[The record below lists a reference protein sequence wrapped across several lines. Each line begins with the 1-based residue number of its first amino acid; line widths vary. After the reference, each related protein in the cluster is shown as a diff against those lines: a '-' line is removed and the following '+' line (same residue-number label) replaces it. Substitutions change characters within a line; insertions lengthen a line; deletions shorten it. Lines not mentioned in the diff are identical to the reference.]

1 MEYDYILVGGGPTS
15 LTLAWILGSNNQK
28 VLILEKEDRL
38 GGCHGVT
45 RKDGYFT
52 EHGPRIYSNSFLQFI
67 ELLKDMNM
75 RFEDLFTPYNFEIT
89 KINKQTPLSFK
100 FGEYIAF
107 ISAFTSLFLDKDY
120 GKTISMK
127 TFMENNNF
135 TTDSTLYVD
144 RICRLTDGAS
154 YEHYTIYQFLQLINQ
169 QILYKLYQPKKPTD
183 LGLIGLWSEKL
194 YDTNNVRIKTEEEVI
209 LLNSKDNKITS
220 VKTNKGIYNGKNIIL
235 TIPPK
240 PLYELI
246 ENSKLFNAF
255 TMDKESLKQW
265 TLENSYFD
273 YICITYHYDYIVDLP
288 KLWGFTQ
295 GPWDIVFIILSNYMD
310 IEHTKSKTL
319 ISIAITKTNS
329 KNEYGKTADD
339 CLTEEELFKYVK
351 EQLPFFPTPD
361 KVILSP
367 NMEHKDGKWINEDTA
382 FVITTS
388 NKYLD
393 YKTNINNL
401 YTVGTHNGHSSYKF
415 TSIESTVQNAVYF
428 IKHQL
433 PHIKC
438 NVKDTRITNIN
449 DLISIIIFVIILF
462 IILRF
467 IKK

>member
-1 MEYDYILVGGGPTS
+1 M
-15 LTLAWILGSNNQK
+15 
-28 VLILEKEDRL
+28 
-38 GGCHGVT
+38 
-45 RKDGYFT
+45 
-52 EHGPRIYSNSFLQFI
+52 
-67 ELLKDMNM
+67 
-75 RFEDLFTPYNFEIT
+75 
-89 KINKQTPLSFK
+89 
-100 FGEYIAF
+100 
-107 ISAFTSLFLDKDY
+107 
-120 GKTISMK
+120 
-127 TFMENNNF
+127 
-135 TTDSTLYVD
+135 
-144 RICRLTDGAS
+144 
-154 YEHYTIYQFLQLINQ
+154 
-169 QILYKLYQPKKPTD
+169 
-183 LGLIGLWSEKL
+183 WSEKL

-367 NMEHKDGKWINEDTA
+367 NIEHKDGKWINEDTA